1 MQRRRDAKDKTAM
14 LGVYA
19 GLKLNPT
26 PLGNKALEQ
35 WGGVCAFMSIE
46 AKLMP
51 QGDTIQ
57 PRVWGPYHVLF
68 HAGDS
73 EGSYWG
79 APSFFRWDSAWDATH
94 NSANPLQLEVGP
106 CARAPTYPNLLY
118 SSQYCL
124 RRVMINIPVT
134 HCPPVYVI
142 QLDGAGSVTPPA
154 PPAPFV
160 QVTVNITLPLAPT
173 PPAPARPLLT
183 PPTQNGA
190 QQHAHVSI
198 NKAFSG
204 EKDRTPCIYTAQAGA
219 GGGAVAGAGGEG
231 PEAIFTPPKY

>member
-1 MQRRRDAKDKTAM
+1 M

-106 CARAPTYPNLLY
+106 CTRVPNYPHLPCVVSL
-118 SSQYCL
+118 
-124 RRVMINIPVT
+124 PVLSEASGDQPS
-134 HCPPVYVI
+134 CYPLPPVYVI
-142 QLDGAGSVTPPA
+142 QLDGAGSATPPA

-173 PPAPARPLLT
+173 PPAPAPPLLT
-183 PPTQNGA
+183 PPTQHGA